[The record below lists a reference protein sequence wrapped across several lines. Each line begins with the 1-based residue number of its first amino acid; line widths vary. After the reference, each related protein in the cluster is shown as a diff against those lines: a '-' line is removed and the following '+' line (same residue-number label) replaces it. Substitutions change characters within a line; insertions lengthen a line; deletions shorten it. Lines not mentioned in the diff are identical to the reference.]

1 MKKMLK
7 LFTPTSPASGMSVQM
22 AAKAAQLN
30 AITLHASIRCFS
42 TNAGGEAKHWLPL
55 KKGGEQRNGHVC
67 IPSPLRGRVR
77 VGVQHLHLLNTFKLF
92 VTCLTALLVSV
103 FTMPLQAA
111 PDDDFGRLFS
121 RQNERKNLD
130 ILRQNQ
136 KLKVV
141 TSQDNLQTEI
151 ADIEPPE
158 LPDPIIMQGYV
169 KRSDGSSTIWINN
182 KAVREDSSVD
192 NAQIGRLNPQKNN
205 AGASSDSLNVK
216 IPASG
221 KNIRLKAGQVYMPE
235 TNQIRELK
243 TVEKEKQLNLEETGV
258 IGDDVHPSN
267 VQTENKIE

>member
-7 LFTPTSPASGMSVQM
+7 LFTPTLPARGMSVQM

-30 AITLHASIRCFS
+30 
-42 TNAGGEAKHWLPL
+42 PL
-55 KKGGEQRNGHVC
+55 KRGREQCNGHVC
-67 IPSPLRGRVR
+67 IPSPLRGRAR
-77 VGVQHLHLLNTFKLF
+77 VGVQYLHPLNTFKLF

-103 FTMPLQAA
+103 FTMPLQAV
-111 PDDDFGRLFS
+111 PGDDFGRLFS

-141 TSQDNLQTEI
+141 TPQDALQPESTE
-151 ADIEPPE
+151 DVEPPE
-158 LPDPIIMQGYV
+158 LPDPITMQGYV
-169 KRSDGSSTIWINN
+169 KRSDGSSTVWINN
-182 KAVREDSSVD
+182 KAVQEDSSVD

-216 IPASG
+216 IPANG
-221 KNIRLKAGQVYMPE
+221 KHIRLKAGQVYMPE

-243 TVEKEKQLNLEETGV
+243 TVEKEKLLNLEETGV
-258 IGDDVHPSN
+258 IGDDAHPSN

>member
-1 MKKMLK
+1 MNIIMK
-7 LFTPTSPASGMSVQM
+7 LFTPTLA
-22 AAKAAQLN
+22 
-30 AITLHASIRCFS
+30 
-42 TNAGGEAKHWLPL
+42 LPL
-55 KKGGEQRNGHVC
+55 KWGGYKRDAKISIPSQSGARVGLTSTAFLHLD
-67 IPSPLRGRVR
+67 IPSPSRGRVR
-77 VGVQHLHLLNTFKLF
+77 VGVQYLHLLNTFKLF
-92 VTCLTALLVSV
+92 VTCLAALLASTL
-103 FTMPLQAA
+103 TMPLQAA

-130 ILRQNQ
+130 VLRQNQ

-141 TSQDNLQTEI
+141 TPQDGLQQESTE
-151 ADIEPPE
+151 DIEPPE
-158 LPDPIIMQGYV
+158 LPDPITMQGYV
-169 KRSDGSSTIWINN
+169 KRSDGSSTVWINN

-258 IGDDVHPSN
+258 INDG
-267 VQTENKIE
+267 KIE